1 MPSYLSCY
9 SLGAQDHGNQQKGI
23 LGNHQG
29 QRLLSQSFISSPLR
43 IWSLTPLCL
52 RLSSS
57 PGFHFTLKAQLCRV
71 RRVVEQGAGSM
82 SHSWF
87 MALWCRSQVQTCQG
101 VRGCCPPALGLV
113 AAEYLLA
120 TWGRNAYTASLQ
132 ICAASTARELD
143 ESCGFLV
150 ICMPVQEE
158 RRGQSWD
165 LHRVWDLWE
174 CQVQRCS
181 KGQTKGEGTKVK
193 QTKIKVFA
201 SNPANKKHPATSSSE
216 MQVWGWLLRIKK
228 KIKLYTLCYFRQ
240 RTK

>member
-113 AAEYLLA
+113 AAESLSA

-174 CQVQRCS
+174 CQIQRCS